1 MNNINHLKKFD
12 PDRFLLSFFVND
24 NQKHSFLLA
33 VDIFN
38 LEIASIRD
46 VIDTPHMGYIRLQW
60 WKDEIKKIYAGE
72 KYAPHPVLQGL
83 AEGLLSYSIPPD
95 DVYQLI
101 TAREADFE
109 EYDDFDIAAYAR
121 NIHVPLL
128 KIKAKILGEVQST
141 DALAEGYA
149 LIGLLRAIPFYRAR
163 SQVVMPSI
171 QPDAVKGICEMAEA
185 LLNAN
190 KATDRYFRAHEVLA
204 RLYLKQ
210 IKAAGYQPEKL
221 TPLPFKE
228 LRVWFGVR
236 FL

>member
-12 PDRFLLSFFVND
+12 SDRFLLSFFVKD
-24 NQKHSFLLA
+24 DLRRILLLA
-33 VDIFN
+33 FDVFN

-72 KYAPHPVLQGL
+72 KYAPHPVLQSL
-83 AEGLLSYSIPPD
+83 AEGLLSYHIPPD
-95 DVYQLI
+95 DIYQLI
-101 TAREADFE
+101 TAREADFD

-121 NIHVPLL
+121 NTHAPLL
-128 KIKAKILGEVQST
+128 KMKARVLGEPQNT

-163 SQVVMPSI
+163 LQVVMPSI
-171 QPDAVKGICEMAEA
+171 QPDAVRGVCEKAEA

-190 KATDRYFRAHEVLA
+190 KASHRYFRAHEVLA

-210 IKAAGYQPEKL
+210 IQATGYQPEKL

-228 LRVWFGVR
+228 LRVWWGV
-236 FL
+236 